1 MPKLP
6 VLKARKFLRFVQKEG
21 FIKHHQAGSH
31 MQLKHADG
39 RRITIPYHPSQELR
53 RGTLRGIISDMDLTV
68 EEFIERLK
76 KAK

>member
-1 MPKLP
+1 
-6 VLKARKFLRFVQKEG
+6 
-21 FIKHHQAGSH
+21 

-53 RGTLRGIISDMDLTV
+53 RGTLRGIIFDMGMTV
-68 EEFIERLK
+68 EEFIERIK